1 MVRNKGVIEKSA
13 YTRNQAGAFVQV
25 KNYIIMRRDNK
36 KFLLL
41 QLSNSFE
48 RSVNGIK
55 INLTQLD
62 SAGNTVSN
70 TSYVYDK
77 LSIMPGASYAIPSGL
92 VLDPSCVDFRV
103 DIAYAV
109 SGDYRY
115 VFKNGLSVQT
125 YDPRGYDKRSRSTFR
140 NDTVITK
147 RKFEKS
153 RRAHSSIAWIA
164 SIAVLLTVAYAT
176 IGLLL

>member
-13 YTRNQAGAFVQV
+13 YTRQQAGAFIRV

-41 QLSNSFE
+41 QLTNSFE
-48 RSVNGIK
+48 RAVNGFK

-62 SAGNTVSN
+62 SAGNTLST
-70 TSYVYDK
+70 TSYVYDGF
-77 LSIMPGASYAIPSGL
+77 SIMPGADYAIPSGL
-92 VLDPSCVDFRV
+92 VLDPYCVDFRV
-103 DIAYAV
+103 NISYAV
-109 SGDYRY
+109 SGEYRY
-115 VFKNGLSVQT
+115 FFKNGQAVQT
-125 YDPRGYDKRSRSTFR
+125 YDPRGYGKKSRKASHGEAI
-140 NDTVITK
+140 ITK
-147 RKFEKS
+147 RKFEKN
-153 RRAHSSIAWIA
+153 RRAHAGIAWIA